1 MISGNMPVHTPQHLL
16 LPCRGLC
23 VEQLRQIKPCLLH
36 LYMLSGLLAGPPH
49 FPHREAFASASE
61 ILGFDS
67 ASTIAFQSPMVHLM
81 HMTILAQSESR
92 AELAS
97 CLPSVMNPCHL
108 QPRKSRVLTSYPS
121 GLAER
126 KKKKVVGYA
135 KNRQPMILVGERGVC
150 GHAPGSLCRIFCK
163 ETRQRGG
170 QMPMIQTG
178 PWPTR
183 RADRSIGRPYVLRT
197 APL

>member
-36 LYMLSGLLAGPPH
+36 LYMLSGLRAGPPH

-61 ILGFDS
+61 ILGLDS
-67 ASTIAFQSPMVHLM
+67 ASTIAFHSPMVHLM
-81 HMTILAQSESR
+81 HMTILAQSASR

-108 QPRKSRVLTSYPS
+108 QSRKSRVLTSSPS
-121 GLAER
+121 ALDER
-126 KKKKVVGYA
+126 KKIKLVGYA
-135 KNRQPMILVGERGVC
+135 KSRQPMILVGESGVC
-150 GHAPGSLCRIFCK
+150 GHAPGNLCLMFCK
-163 ETRQRGG
+163 DAWHRG
-170 QMPMIQTG
+170 
-178 PWPTR
+178 
-183 RADRSIGRPYVLRT
+183 
-197 APL
+197 